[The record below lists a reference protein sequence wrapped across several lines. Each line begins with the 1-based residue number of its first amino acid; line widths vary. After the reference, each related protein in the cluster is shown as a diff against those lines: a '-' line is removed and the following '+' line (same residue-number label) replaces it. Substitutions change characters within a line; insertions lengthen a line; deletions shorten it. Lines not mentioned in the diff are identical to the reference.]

1 MNISLKVVSFFYFF
15 LLLIITNKYV
25 DCEKNAATLAN
36 IESQIDEM
44 RARINSDHALLNF
57 GIATLKEKIV
67 DEFSIIFRELI
78 ALKSKVEDVLKTK
91 NDMQRRMVINCEVV
105 TPDSTNSQPQIK
117 TNAWTPLDE
126 QIINAQKRKQKPCK

>member
-105 TPDSTNSQPQIK
+105 TPDSTN
-117 TNAWTPLDE
+117 
-126 QIINAQKRKQKPCK
+126 